1 MNNKAI
7 GMFDSGIGGINVYKE
22 IKKILPQE
30 QIIYLGDTKRFPYGN
45 KTKEEIIQISRENI
59 EFLISKNVKCI
70 VIACGTATSQA
81 LDVVSKEYDI
91 PIIGIIMPT
100 IEYVKETAK
109 YNETIGV
116 IATKG
121 SIRSKQWENKLI
133 DNIPNIKIISKATPL
148 LADIAEEG
156 KIDEEESKTIIHE
169 YMKDFE
175 NIDRLILGCTH
186 YPLFRRLIENELNN
200 KAEIIDIGI
209 NAANFLSKKFKT
221 DGMNADATIKKDI
234 IYLTSIKENL
244 NQYGKILF
252 NRENIEK
259 DFEEEKYKNQVIFK
273 VEI

>member
-1 MNNKAI
+1 MDNRAI

-22 IKKILPQE
+22 IKKVLPQE

-59 EFLISKNVKCI
+59 EFLISENVKCI

-81 LDVVSKEYDI
+81 LDIVAKEYDI

-100 IEYVKETAK
+100 IEYVKEIVK
-109 YNETIGV
+109 ENETIGV

-133 DNIPNIKIISKATPL
+133 DNIPNIKIVSKATPL

-156 KIDEEESKTIIHE
+156 KIDKEESKVIIHE

-186 YPLFRRLIENELNN
+186 YPLFRKLIENELNN
-200 KAEIIDIGI
+200 KVEIIDIGI
-209 NAANFLSKKFKT
+209 NVANFLSKRFRT
-221 DGMNADATIKKDI
+221 DGMNANSTIKKDI

-244 NQYGKILF
+244 NQYGRILF

-259 DFEEEKYKNQVIFK
+259 DFEEEIYENQVVFK

>member
-1 MNNKAI
+1 MDNRAI

-22 IKKILPQE
+22 IKKVLPQE

-59 EFLISKNVKCI
+59 EFLISKNVKCM

-81 LDVVSKEYDI
+81 LDIVAKEYDI

-100 IEYVKETAK
+100 IEYVKETVK
-109 YNETIGV
+109 DNETIGV

-156 KIDEEESKTIIHE
+156 KIDEEESKVIIHE

-175 NIDRLILGCTH
+175 NINRLILGCTH
-186 YPLFRRLIENELNN
+186 YPLFRRLIEDELNN

-209 NAANFLSKKFKT
+209 NAANFLSKKFKV
-221 DGMNADATIKKDI
+221 DGMNANATIKKDI

-244 NQYGKILF
+244 NQYGRILF
-252 NRENIEK
+252 NRENIEN
-259 DFEEEKYKNQVIFK
+259 DFEEEEYKNQVVFK

>member
-1 MNNKAI
+1 MDNRAI

-22 IKKILPQE
+22 IKKVLPQE

-45 KTKEEIIQISRENI
+45 KTKEEILQISRENI

-100 IEYVKETAK
+100 IEYVKETVK
-109 YNETIGV
+109 ENETIGV

-156 KIDEEESKTIIHE
+156 KIDEEESKVIIHE

-209 NAANFLSKKFKT
+209 NAANFLSKKFKA
-221 DGMNADATIKKDI
+221 DGINANATIKKDI

-244 NQYGKILF
+244 NQYGRILF

>member
-1 MNNKAI
+1 MDNRAI

-22 IKKILPQE
+22 IKKVLPQE
-30 QIIYLGDTKRFPYGN
+30 KIIYLGDTKRFPYGN

-81 LDVVSKEYDI
+81 LEVVSKEYDF

-100 IEYVKETAK
+100 IEYVKQTTNN
-109 YNETIGV
+109 NETIGI

-121 SIRSKQWENKLI
+121 SIKSRQWEDNLSK
-133 DNIPNIKIISKATPL
+133 NIPNVKIISKATPL

-156 KIDEEESKTIIHE
+156 KIDEEESKVIIHE

-186 YPLFRRLIENELNN
+186 YPLFRKLIENELNN
-200 KAEIIDIGI
+200 KVEIIDIGI
-209 NAANFLSKKFKT
+209 NAAKFLNKKFKS
-221 DGMNADATIKKDI
+221 DGMSANETIKKDI

-244 NQYGKILF
+244 NQYGRILF
-252 NRENIEK
+252 NRENIEN

>member
-1 MNNKAI
+1 MDNRAI

-22 IKKILPQE
+22 IKKVLPYE

-81 LDVVSKEYDI
+81 LDIVAKEYDI

-100 IEYVKETAK
+100 IEYVKETVK
-109 YNETIGV
+109 DNEIIGV

-121 SIRSKQWENKLI
+121 SIRSKQWENRLI

-156 KIDEEESKTIIHE
+156 KIDEEESKVIIHE
-169 YMKDFE
+169 YMKYFE

-209 NAANFLSKKFKT
+209 NAANFLSKKFKA
-221 DGMNADATIKKDI
+221 DGMNASATIKKDI

-244 NQYGKILF
+244 NQYGRILF

-259 DFEEEKYKNQVIFK
+259 DFEKEIYENQVIFK